1 MKKRSQRCSPNLRS
15 SRARKAKESTPLNS
29 STDTKKG
36 STTARGSIA
45 PSQGR
50 VSMITRASDFDNK
63 TQRSS
68 RANMKTTPVVSAIR
82 STDKE
87 NTDRSVA
94 KKANMSE
101 TSAAGRKSTSKRTT
115 RQNSRNKALQLSPLD
130 RSAEGIPE
138 PLLTFAKPTPIDR

>member
-1 MKKRSQRCSPNLRS
+1 M
-15 SRARKAKESTPLNS
+15 
-29 STDTKKG
+29 
-36 STTARGSIA
+36 
-45 PSQGR
+45 
-50 VSMITRASDFDNK
+50 SMATRASDFDNK
-63 TQRSS
+63 TQRST
-68 RANMKTTPVVSAIR
+68 RANAKATPVVSKNR

-115 RQNSRNKALQLSPLD
+115 RNKALQLSPLD